1 MPNQVKYKIR
11 ELRKKN
17 GDTLKKL
24 AEKINYDY
32 SNLSKI
38 ERGLEKPSI
47 SLLKKIANVYD
58 VQISN
63 FCDHNTSTSEDTSF
77 MESIDIS
84 SKELFKKYHFVLD
97 GKRLSE
103 QELGLTLEIIREL
116 RMAIIDEQQREN

>member
-38 ERGLEKPSI
+38 ERGLYKPSI

-58 VQISN
+58 VQISY
-63 FCDHNTSTSEDTSF
+63 FCHNTSTSEDTSF

-84 SKELFKKYHFVLD
+84 SKELFKKYHFVLY